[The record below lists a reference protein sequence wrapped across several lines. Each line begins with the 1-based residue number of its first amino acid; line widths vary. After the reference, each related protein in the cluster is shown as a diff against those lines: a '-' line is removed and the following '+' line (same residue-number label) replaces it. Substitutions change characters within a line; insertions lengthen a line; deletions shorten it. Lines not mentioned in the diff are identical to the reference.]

1 MTRQWSE
8 WREHTAGEPCP
19 IPNAKAGEYEVRTEH
34 GVCTQSNKHAA
45 QLRNVWQNGFI
56 THYRVLLPEP
66 VKDWESVAR
75 DLADASQEAKLQIEY
90 LEHRF
95 VITGT
100 GRTTL
105 VKINSALNTYEE
117 MKK

>member
-8 WREHTAGEPCP
+8 WREHTAGETCP
-19 IPNAKAGEYEVRTEH
+19 IPDAKAGGFWIMQLDGYASKPEYSDAIECAWH
-34 GVCTQSNKHAA
+34 N
-45 QLRNVWQNGFI
+45 I

-75 DLADASQEAKLQIEY
+75 ELSEAAYEAKLQIEY

-100 GRTTL
+100 GRATL
-105 VKINSALNTYEE
+105 AKINAALNTYEE